1 MWTVVE
7 NKSETATGNRS
18 EAAAPDVTLP
28 LLHPVQ
34 LNGSTAAATH
44 PSGPENSS
52 TSRSGIIP
60 AALAA
65 TVFIAL
71 LLALYA
77 VLWKCMVSPPRRK
90 HSKLRVRVKRKTSV

>member
-1 MWTVVE
+1 MWTVVN
-7 NKSETATGNRS
+7 NKSEAVTGNSS
-18 EAAAPDVTLP
+18 ETAAPDVTLP

-34 LNGSTAAATH
+34 LNGSTADATH
-44 PSGPENSS
+44 PSGPEDSS
-52 TSRSGIIP
+52 TSRSGIVP
-60 AALAA
+60 A

-71 LLALYA
+71 LRALYA